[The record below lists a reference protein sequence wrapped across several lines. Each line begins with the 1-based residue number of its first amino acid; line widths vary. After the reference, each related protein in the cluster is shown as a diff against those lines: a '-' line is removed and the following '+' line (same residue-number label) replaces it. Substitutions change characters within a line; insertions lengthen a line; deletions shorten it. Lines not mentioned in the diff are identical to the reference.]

1 MAELVQPEVCFG
13 ELVGGEVLSLRVF
26 LNLHLDQVSFVP
38 SLNESNLNHAP
49 TEPSGSLYAPV
60 AGNEFVLVVYDHRI
74 QESVPTKALH
84 Q

>member
-1 MAELVQPEVCFG
+1 MAELVQPEICFG

-26 LNLHLDQVSFVP
+26 LNLHLDKVSLVAT
-38 SLNESNLNHAP
+38 LNESNLYRTP

-74 QESVPTKALH
+74 QQSVPTNTLH